1 MEITQKTING
11 TLVVTPE
18 GRIDS
23 VTAEAFQATLLPI
36 LDGVTA
42 IAIDGSRLAYVS
54 SAGLRVFLMAA
65 KTMKTKGGTLAI
77 CALPPAVE
85 EVFTIS
91 GFSKIIPIH
100 PDLEA
105 VVAV

>member
-1 MEITQKTING
+1 M
-11 TLVVTPE
+11 PE

-23 VTAEAFQATLLPI
+23 VTAEAFQASLLPI
-36 LDGVTA
+36 LEGVAA
-42 IAIDGSRLAYVS
+42 IAIDGSKLAYVS

-77 CALPPAVE
+77 CGLPPSVE
-85 EVFTIS
+85 EVFVIS

-100 PDLEA
+100 ADLDA
-105 VVAV
+105 VVSA

>member
-1 MEITQKTING
+1 MEITHKNING
-11 TLVVTPE
+11 TLVVMPE

-23 VTAEAFQATLLPI
+23 VTAEAFQAGLLPF
-36 LDGVTA
+36 LEEVTS

-77 CALPPAVE
+77 CALPPTVE
-85 EVFTIS
+85 EVFIVS

-100 PDLEA
+100 PSLDA
-105 VVAV
+105 VTTA